1 MRLNCDPAPAPGQD
15 DNNTRPPQDLAGN
28 SRAATVINVS
38 PTAPTHLDV
47 RIRDRYV
54 RYTSDP
60 RPGPDAGLWRTGG
73 DGVREPVSPLTVR
86 RITVGRRGGIE
97 VLANRPGS
105 VDRYLFEG
113 TVDEV
118 ADELHRTGSRL
129 GCRAPR
135 QRVFWA
141 LFEICTAVKRQ
152 AAARGVSA

>member
-1 MRLNCDPAPAPGQD
+1 MTQNGAPAPAPGQD
-15 DNNTRPPQDLAGN
+15 NAFPSPSQVLVVNNGPT
-28 SRAATVINVS
+28 TVINVS
-38 PTAPTHLDV
+38 QANQTHLDV

-54 RYTSDP
+54 RYVNDP
-60 RPGPDAGLWRTGG
+60 AGGIWRTSG

-113 TVDEV
+113 TVDEI
-118 ADELHRTGSRL
+118 ADEMHRTGSRL

-141 LFEICTAVKRQ
+141 LFEICAAVHRQ
-152 AAARGVSA
+152 AAARGATQ